1 MTTEANAEVEIQEP
15 QEQEQEQAG
24 PVQLPDDHP
33 LVKTLAA
40 QKEQIKELK
49 TRSARLDEIEEAQ
62 KTELQKAQDRAT
74 SAEKE
79 LETLRIEA
87 ARSAVALTKGL
98 TPTQAKRLV
107 GSTIEELE
115 ADADELLA
123 DLKGHKAAPSSEG
136 QGKVGEPIAGPKQIT
151 SRDQLKNMTAQEIE
165 EARKDGRLDNL
176 LGATK

>member
-1 MTTEANAEVEIQEP
+1 MTTEPNGEVEIQEP
-15 QEQEQEQAG
+15 QKQEPSG

-49 TRSARLDEIEEAQ
+49 SRSARLDEIEDAQ

-74 SAEKE
+74 SAEAE
-79 LETLRIEA
+79 LEKLRLEA
-87 ARSAVALTKGL
+87 ARASVALSKGL
-98 TPTQAKRLV
+98 TATQAKRLV
-107 GSTIEELE
+107 GSTLEELE

-123 DLKGHKAAPSSEG
+123 DLKGQKAAPSSEG
-136 QGKVGEPIAGPKQIT
+136 QGKVGEPISGPKQIT
-151 SRDQLKNMTAQEIE
+151 SRDQLKNMSAQEIE
-165 EARKDGRLDNL
+165 EARKDGRLDAL